1 MALLD
6 ILTYPDP
13 RLYQVAQ
20 PVKVFDGR
28 LKRLVDDMAET
39 MYAAP
44 GVGLAATQMD
54 VHKQILVIDV
64 SEDHSDLRVFVNPE
78 ITRREGV
85 AVNQE
90 GCLSVPGIYDNVERA
105 ESITVTALDRNG
117 ARFTLN
123 ASGMLATCI
132 QHEMD
137 HLQGKIFVDYL
148 SEMKQNRVR
157 AKLKKRQRK
166 AA

>member
-1 MALLD
+1 MA
-6 ILTYPDP
+6 ILEILQYPDL
-13 RLYQVAQ
+13 RLNQ
-20 PVKVFDGR
+20 PAERVEKIDAATR
-28 LKRLVDDMAET
+28 KLIDDMAET

-44 GVGLAATQMD
+44 GVGLAATQVD
-54 VHKQILVIDV
+54 VHKQIIIIDV
-64 SEDHSDLRVFVNPE
+64 SEDHTDLRVFINPE
-78 ITRREGV
+78 ITRREGL
-85 AVNQE
+85 ATNQE

-105 ESITVTALDRNG
+105 ESVTVTALDRNG
-117 ARFTLN
+117 SRFTLN

-137 HLQGKIFVDYL
+137 HLEGKVFVDLL
-148 SEMKQNRVR
+148 SELKQNRVR